1 MEASIPSAHTRYTGR
16 WSETAPIRSMFM
28 TELYSIGVSSPGS
41 GPTICAGFADAAPGA
56 AESSDTGADR
66 NGKATGSEVRND
78 RKRLF
83 SEGPASGASACRSC
97 SRLRADANVR
107 ARGRLTGVEPWNGS
121 SAAARGGEEIVTAAG
136 LGAGLLEGELSG
148 EPDKVK
154 WRRGARRAAIVVGG
168 GLSTSGTFAFDEGDT
183 EALDDGGRSIDGG
196 RSRMARA
203 GKDLTRC
210 HTELEARVS

>member
-1 MEASIPSAHTRYTGR
+1 
-16 WSETAPIRSMFM
+16 MFM
-28 TELYSIGVSSPGS
+28 TELYSIGKSSPGS
-41 GPTICAGFADAAPGA
+41 GPTIRVGSIGA
-56 AESSDTGADR
+56 ASGAVVSSDTGADR
-66 NGKATGSEVRND
+66 NGRATGSEVRND

-97 SRLRADANVR
+97 NRLRADANVR
-107 ARGRLTGVEPWNGS
+107 ARGRLTGAEPWKGS

-136 LGAGLLEGELSG
+136 LCTGLLEGELSV

-168 GLSTSGTFAFDEGDT
+168 GFSTSDIFVFDGADT
-183 EALDDGGRSIDGG
+183 EALDGGRSIDGG

-210 HTELEARVS
+210 HTELEASVS